1 MASSSFLGLETS
13 LRFPGTTKRPA
24 CDITQPPALG
34 AHRPSAGAKRTRQ
47 PPWNGNMQPASVDDT
62 HPAPLAHP
70 TSSTMEDVIVLGKR
84 GYIVGVTLGEGSYGK
99 VKAAYSDRLESNVAI
114 KIIDKTKTPQ
124 DFLEKFLPREIA
136 ALKRMNHPSIVKTY
150 EIFETFAGKVYI
162 IMELGEKGDL
172 LDYIKITGAMKEDVA
187 QRKFQQLASAIRYCH
202 DMDLAHRDLKCE
214 NILLDKDLNIKLS
227 DFGFSKPLT
236 RDENGKIILSKTFCG
251 SAAYAAPEVLQ
262 GIPCNPKICDIWSLG
277 VILYIMV
284 CALMPFDDS
293 NIRKMVWIQKQHRI
307 HFPKSRH
314 LSLKCKD
321 LIYRMLHPDVSRR
334 LCIDEV
340 LSHPWLQ
347 GLEPMLPST
356 APVAEVGECSQNL
369 HEEKPEHKEQTEPQ
383 PAEREGKEREKGA
396 S

>member
-1 MASSSFLGLETS
+1 MDDNTALE
-13 LRFPGTTKRPA
+13 
-24 CDITQPPALG
+24 
-34 AHRPSAGAKRTRQ
+34 
-47 PPWNGNMQPASVDDT
+47 
-62 HPAPLAHP
+62 
-70 TSSTMEDVIVLGKR
+70 KR
-84 GYIVGVTLGEGSYGK
+84 GYNLGVTLGEGSYGK

-114 KIIDKTKTPQ
+114 KIIDKRRTPR

-150 EIFETFAGKVYI
+150 EIFETKAGKVYI
-162 IMELGEKGDL
+162 MMELGEKGDL
-172 LDYIKITGAMKEDVA
+172 LDYLKSTGAMKEDIA
-187 QRKFQQLASAIRYCH
+187 RGKFQQLASAIKYCH

-236 RDENGKIILSKTFCG
+236 RDENGKITLSKTFCG
-251 SAAYAAPEVLQ
+251 STIYAAPEVLQ

-314 LSLKCKD
+314 LTAACKD
-321 LIYRMLHPDVSRR
+321 LIYRMLQPDVSQR
-334 LCIDEV
+334 LNIDEV

-347 GLEPMLPST
+347 PPEPAVPST
-356 APVAEVGECSQNL
+356 APAAEEGECSQNL
-369 HEEKPEHKEQTEPQ
+369 HEEKPEHKQQTEPQ
-383 PAEREGKEREKGA
+383 PAEKEGEREKG
-396 S
+396 SS

>member
-1 MASSSFLGLETS
+1 MDDNTALE
-13 LRFPGTTKRPA
+13 
-24 CDITQPPALG
+24 
-34 AHRPSAGAKRTRQ
+34 
-47 PPWNGNMQPASVDDT
+47 
-62 HPAPLAHP
+62 
-70 TSSTMEDVIVLGKR
+70 KR
-84 GYIVGVTLGEGSYGK
+84 GYNLGVTLGEGSYGK

-114 KIIDKTKTPQ
+114 KIIDKRRTPR

-150 EIFETFAGKVYI
+150 EIFETKAGKVYI
-162 IMELGEKGDL
+162 MMELGVRGDL
-172 LDYIKITGAMKEDVA
+172 LDYIKSTGAMKEDIA
-187 QRKFQQLASAIRYCH
+187 RGKFQQLASAIKYCH

-236 RDENGKIILSKTFCG
+236 RDENGKITLSKTFCG
-251 SAAYAAPEVLQ
+251 STIYAAPEVLQ

-314 LSLKCKD
+314 LTAACKD
-321 LIYRMLHPDVSRR
+321 LIYRMLQPDVSQR
-334 LCIDEV
+334 LNIDEV
-340 LSHPWLQ
+340 LSHPWLRI
-347 GLEPMLPST
+347 LEPQIPFYLQ
-356 APVAEVGECSQNL
+356 AAEEGECSQNL
-369 HEEKPEHKEQTEPQ
+369 HEEKPEHKQQTGPSCMDGHPE
-383 PAEREGKEREKGA
+383 KEDSSALETVLGIVNAVSIKPTEEADEA
-396 S
+396 STLIDVTGRAAIEEFDH